1 MTARRAL
8 YLSLAATA
16 AVPLSILIHLI
27 LTL

>member
-1 MTARRAL
+1 MTTRRAF